1 MEPRHGG
8 YVCRGQQAAPIKI
21 HQLHQTVLN
30 IQQSRLEFVA
40 NLIVER
46 IIEDQTTGNG
56 LLLEIGGIDRGNA

>member
-1 MEPRHGG
+1 MSRPTGSTNKDPS
-8 YVCRGQQAAPIKI
+8 VAPDSIEYTTE
-21 HQLHQTVLN
+21 Q
-30 IQQSRLEFVA
+30 RLEFVA